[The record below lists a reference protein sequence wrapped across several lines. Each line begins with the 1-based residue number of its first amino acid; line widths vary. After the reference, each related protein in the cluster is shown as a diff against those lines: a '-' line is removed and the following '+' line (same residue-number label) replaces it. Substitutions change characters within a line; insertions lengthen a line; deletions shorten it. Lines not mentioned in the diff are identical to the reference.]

1 MSSNQLLKGTLK
13 IIILKLLSENKRMYG
28 YEITQKVKEI
38 TGNKLN
44 ITEGALYPTLHQLEN
59 EQLLE
64 TVTEKVG
71 ERTRI
76 YYSITKTGLVAFQ
89 DRIEDFQEFLAIMK
103 SILSPEIS
111 FEL

>member
-28 YEITQKVKEI
+28 YEITQKVKLI

-89 DRIEDFQEFLAIMK
+89 DRIEDFQEFLTIMK

>member
-1 MSSNQLLKGTLK
+1 MSSNQLIKGTLK

-89 DRIEDFQEFLAIMK
+89 DRIEDFQEFLTIMK

>member
-44 ITEGALYPTLHQLEN
+44 ITEGALYPTLHQLES

-89 DRIEDFQEFLAIMK
+89 GRIEDFQEFLTIMK